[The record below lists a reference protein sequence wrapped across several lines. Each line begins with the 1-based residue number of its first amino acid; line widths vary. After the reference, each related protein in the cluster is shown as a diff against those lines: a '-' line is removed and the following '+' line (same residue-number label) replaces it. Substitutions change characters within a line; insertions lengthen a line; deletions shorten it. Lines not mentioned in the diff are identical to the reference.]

1 MGRTGARVALGDPVA
16 RLKGVGPRRAAD
28 LARLGVER
36 AEDLL
41 TLWPR
46 RHEDRS
52 RVVPIGL
59 LGVGMTA
66 TVVARVADVRTRYV
80 PGRDVLATVTVTDG
94 TGVLDVVFFHAR
106 YLARHFVPGRLYVFS
121 GRVDRR
127 GHRLSM
133 AHPAWEATDEEG
145 TAAGIVPVYPL
156 AGELTQRWLR
166 ALMAQVVPDLAAQ
179 TADPLPERIRRE
191 LGLPPRPWALT
202 TLHFPRSLEDKERA
216 RARLVFDEVLV
227 LALGVQWLR
236 LREGGQGGPGV
247 AQRPDGPTVRR
258 LLAQLPF
265 ALTPGQQR
273 AWEEIARDLARPVPM
288 ARLLQGDVGSGK
300 TVLAALA
307 CCAAVDAGGQAAV
320 MAPTELLADQQAMVL
335 RRWLEPLGVTVARLT
350 GHEGP
355 RSPVRRAVA
364 EGRAAVVV
372 GTQALIQEG
381 VRFAD
386 LTLVVVDEQHR
397 FGVRQRSRLTSKGRY
412 PDLLVMTA
420 TPIPRTL
427 ALTIYG
433 DLERS
438 VIDDLPPG
446 RRPVKTVRVD
456 QRHRRVAYEAVR
468 AAVRR
473 GEQAYV
479 VCPFVEESEGRS
491 ARNAVGLY
499 EGMRRVG
506 GWRLGLLHGRM
517 PPAEKEAVM
526 ERFRQGAIDVLVATS
541 IVEVGVD
548 VPNATV
554 MVIEDADRFGLAQL
568 HQLRGRVGRG
578 TVPGTCYLV
587 ADPGSEETEARLKA
601 LVELHDGLALAEADL
616 RIRGPGEVLGLR
628 QHGLAGFQLADPI
641 RDLDALQRARAL
653 AREILA
659 GDPEL
664 RDPEHAELRRLVLDA
679 LGQAVP
685 ASILH

>member
-1 MGRTGARVALGDPVA
+1 VF

-46 RHEDRS
+46 RHEDRT
-52 RVVPIGL
+52 RVVPIAL
-59 LGVGMTA
+59 LGLGTTA

-80 PGRDVLATVTVTDG
+80 PGRDMLATVTVTDG

-106 YLARHFVPGRLYVFS
+106 FIARHFVPGRRYIFT
-121 GRVDRR
+121 GRVERR

-133 AHPAWEATDEEG
+133 VHPAWEPTDEE
-145 TAAGIVPVYPL
+145 TDRAGIVPVYPL
-156 AGELTQRWLR
+156 AGDLTQRWLR
-166 ALMAQVVPDLAAQ
+166 GLMAQVVPELAAQ
-179 TADPLPERIRRE
+179 TADPLPEELRRR
-191 LGLPPRPWALT
+191 LGFPPRPWALAA
-202 TLHFPRSLEDKERA
+202 LHFPPSLEDKERA

-236 LREGGQGGPGV
+236 LREGGQDGPGV
-247 AQRPDGPTVRR
+247 VQRPDGPTVRR
-258 LLAQLPF
+258 FLQQLPF
-265 ALTPGQQR
+265 SLTPGQRR

-335 RRWLEPLGVTVARLT
+335 RRWLEPLGVSVARLT
-350 GHEGP
+350 GTDGP
-355 RSPVRRAVA
+355 RSPVRDAVA
-364 EGRAAVVV
+364 AGRVSVVV

-381 VRFAD
+381 VRFSD
-386 LTLVVVDEQHR
+386 LTLVIVDEQHR
-397 FGVRQRSRLTSKGRY
+397 FGVRQRSRLTGKGRY

-433 DLERS
+433 DLEIS

-456 QRHRRVAYEAVR
+456 RRHRKVAYEAVR
-468 AAVRR
+468 EAVRR

-479 VCPFVEESEGRS
+479 VCPFVEESEGTS

-499 EGMRRVG
+499 EGMRRVA
-506 GWRLGLLHGRM
+506 GWRVGLLHGRM
-517 PPAEKEAVM
+517 PAAAKEAVM
-526 ERFRQGAIDVLVATS
+526 EQFRQGTVDVLVATS

-548 VPNATV
+548 VPNATI
-554 MVIEDADRFGLAQL
+554 MVVEDADRFGLAQL

-578 TVPGTCYLV
+578 SRPGTCYLV
-587 ADPGSEETEARLKA
+587 ADPGSEETEARLNA
-601 LVELHDGLALAEADL
+601 LVELHDGLALAEVDL

-641 RDLDALQRARAL
+641 RDLDALQRARDL

-659 GDPEL
+659 RDPDL
-664 RDPEHAELRRLVLDA
+664 RAPEHAELRRLVLEA